1 MNKVLVLEQILTT
14 LNRDLTALQTAVKV
28 AHESATHGESVA
40 ENKYDTRGLE
50 AAYLAH
56 GQAKRAEQ
64 IEIALRCYEGIS
76 SQTLLHHCSEVGISS
91 LVQLDDQDGL
101 TRWLWL
107 GEDAGG
113 LKFSFDGNE
122 ITIVTPKSPLGAA
135 LMGRKQGDVFELRVA
150 EKLMEYEILGLY

>member
-1 MNKVLVLEQILTT
+1 MNKPLILEQILSV
-14 LNRDLTALQTAVKV
+14 LRSDLAALQAAVKT

-64 IEIALRCYEGIS
+64 IEVALRVYEAIS
-76 SQTLLHHCSEVGISS
+76 PQLLQSQCSEVGLSS
-91 LVQLDDQDGL
+91 LVQLIDQDDL
-101 TRWLWL
+101 KRWLWL

-113 LKFSFDGNE
+113 LKFSFDNKA
-122 ITIVTPKSPLGAA
+122 ITIVTPNSPLGAA
-135 LMGRKQGDVFELRVA
+135 LMGRKQGDAFELRVA
-150 EKLMEYEILGLY
+150 DNLMEYEVIGLH

>member
-1 MNKVLVLEQILTT
+1 MNKSIILEQILSV
-14 LNRDLTALQTAVKV
+14 LRCDLTALQSAVKT

-64 IEIALRCYEGIS
+64 IEVALRVYEAIS
-76 SQTLLHHCSEVGISS
+76 PQFLQSQRREVGLSS
-91 LVQLDDQDGL
+91 LVLLTDHDDQK
-101 TRWLWL
+101 RWLWL

-113 LKFSFDGNE
+113 LKFSFDNRDV
-122 ITIVTPKSPLGAA
+122 TIVTPNSPLGAA
-135 LMGRKQGDVFELRVA
+135 LMGRKQGDAFELRVA
-150 EKLMEYEILGLY
+150 DNLMEYEVISLH

>member
-1 MNKVLVLEQILTT
+1 MNKIPVLEQIIIALR
-14 LNRDLTALQTAVKV
+14 RDLSTLQNAVKV

-64 IEIALRCYEGIS
+64 IESALRVYEAIS
-76 SQTLLHHCSEVGISS
+76 PQLLQSQRSEVELSS
-91 LVQLDDQDGL
+91 LVQLIDQDDL
-101 TRWLWL
+101 KRWLWL

-113 LKFSFDGNE
+113 LKFSFDNKA
-122 ITIVTPKSPLGAA
+122 ITIVTPQSPLGAA
-135 LMGRKQGDVFELRVA
+135 LMGRKQGVAFELRVA
-150 EKLMEYEILGLY
+150 DHLMEYEIISLN